1 LAALANDESLP
12 IAIRL
17 RANTDLAKYLHAPL
31 KAKDTFAEFE
41 VPDFTDPKAASK
53 TIESI
58 LGQVALKKMTPEQ
71 ADKLSAIL
79 ERYARVVESTDLLKR
94 IEELERLVGP
104 AQKRLF

>member
-1 LAALANDESLP
+1 
-12 IAIRL
+12 
-17 RANTDLAKYLHAPL
+17 
-31 KAKDTFAEFE
+31 
-41 VPDFTDPKAASK
+41 
-53 TIESI
+53 